1 MKIYTEIVYTW
12 DDNLGELVEESSK
25 SFEYQGE
32 ISQCH
37 RKMFP
42 HPHGGVAGQLY
53 DAGTDI
59 GEGLADL
66 GSDILGGAADAAS
79 QAAQIAQEKTN
90 KAWSG
95 MQNLASDYWEK
106 GAQGLSDLWAGTG
119 MEEMAARWTDKAAMK
134 EAWMPGKWTADSVF
148 QSRWMMGLDMVK
160 HMKGFNMGDFRDYKK
175 TLFSDFDTFT
185 KNAADAAKDPIG
197 TVTAGLDEA
206 GSILTGGTDAIVDNI
221 ETNLEGAGD
230 TLGIDE
236 AVSIA
241 MDAGQDIGEAALD
254 TAGNLAE
261 DAGEGITNQ
270 VENVEGVL
278 EDNSGVLSDAE
289 DKINANIAGANED
302 IETGIDENTDTLNQM
317 EDTINSNVADAN
329 VALDN
334 LNAVVNDTSTIINQ
348 GLDASININNP
359 NALITNPQGW
369 YDANIEGL
377 RQGPGKVWY
386 DWVTGKDEDA
396 IIEHGATNI
405 GNLFQDYGEDLG
417 NMFGGLMDYAFDWSD
432 DGASDELRN
441 RRRPTNAGDP
451 FGLEGTSRRLVESQ
465 DTFQSRQNRKA
476 QMAPSMINKGNY
488 A

>member
-1 MKIYTEIVYTW
+1 MGLFGSGGGS
-12 DDNLGELVEESSK
+12 LGLGGTKYDPTTYDGTLADITGGLQDTYE
-25 SFEYQGE
+25 
-32 ISQCH
+32 
-37 RKMFP
+37 
-42 HPHGGVAGQLY
+42 GGV
-53 DAGTDI
+53 D
-59 GEGLADL
+59 
-66 GSDILGGAADAAS
+66 SAAAA
-79 QAAQIAQEKTN
+79 AAIIKEKTD
-90 KAWSG
+90 KAWTG
-95 MQNLASDYWEK
+95 MQNMASDWWDK
-106 GAQGLSDLWAGTG
+106 GAEGLTDLWAGTG
-119 MEEMAARWTDKAAMK
+119 MEDMAARWTDPEAMK
-134 EAWMPGKWTADSVF
+134 AAWMPGKWAADSPF
-148 QSRWMMGLDMVK
+148 QSKWMMGFDMLK
-160 HMKGFNMGDFRDYKK
+160 HMEGFSMGDFQQYRQNLYSEYDKWKAGY
-175 TLFSDFDTFT
+175 DTT
-185 KNAADAAKDPIG
+185 VGDLSDAAG
-197 TVTAGLDEA
+197 
-206 GSILTGGTDAIVDNI
+206 
-221 ETNLEGAGD
+221 
-230 TLGIDE
+230 
-236 AVSIA
+236 
-241 MDAGQDIGEAALD
+241 
-254 TAGNLAE
+254 
-261 DAGEGITNQ
+261 
-270 VENVEGVL
+270 
-278 EDNSGVLSDAE
+278 DAE
-289 DKINANIAGANED
+289 DKINENIADINED

-386 DWVTGKDEDA
+386 DWATGKDEDA
-396 IIEHGATNI
+396 IIEQGATNI

-417 NMFGGLMDYAFDWSD
+417 NMFGGLIDHAFDWSD